1 MAWLSW
7 VASQKLLEYLTPHN
21 HHIRLQKGIPKTT
34 MQTKS
39 QAFSRYWSQTL

>member
-1 MAWLSW
+1 MAQASW
-7 VASQKLLEYLTPHN
+7 VASEKLLDYLFTHN

-34 MQTKS
+34 RQTKS